1 LIRSRKSKASSE
13 PKVIRFPP
21 SPAHARHRE
30 DIG

>member
-13 PKVIRFPP
+13 PKVIRFPASIRP
-21 SPAHARHRE
+21 CKAHG